1 MTDRPDPAALAARFA
16 TVLEVPVHRA
26 LEVRFADPDDPTQ
39 GLLLPVRGLALN
51 PQRVLHGGLVPTLLD
66 VAAYLTVV
74 PHLRPGT
81 NAVTHTAQAS
91 LARAVPE
98 GATVRFVGHLDR
110 IGRTLAFCGA
120 RAYDGDRLVAT
131 GTLVKSIVP
140 LPDGSARDA

>member
-1 MTDRPDPAALAARFA
+1 MTAVDDADPRSAWFARI
-16 TVLEVPVHRA
+16 LEVPLHRA
-26 LEVRFADPDDPTQ
+26 LDVRFADPDDPTL
-39 GLLLPVRGLALN
+39 GLLLPVAGLAVN

-74 PHLRPGT
+74 PHLEPGT
-81 NAVTHTAQAS
+81 NAVTHTTQAS
-91 LARAVPE
+91 LVRAVPE
-98 GATVRFVGHLDR
+98 GATVRFIGHLDR

-140 LPDGSARDA
+140 LPVDGT